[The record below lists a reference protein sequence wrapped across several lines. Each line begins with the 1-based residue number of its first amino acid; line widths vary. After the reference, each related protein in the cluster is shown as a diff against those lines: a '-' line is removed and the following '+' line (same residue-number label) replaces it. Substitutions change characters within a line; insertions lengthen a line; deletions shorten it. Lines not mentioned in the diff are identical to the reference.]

1 MLSDKWKLPLTKAI
15 MIGKMKWIYVNS
27 VKVPDWSDWSIW
39 RHALVTDRGGFW
51 CCNILMLM
59 SWLSPQS
66 TCHGACVCVAVSSLI
81 LTNTPEYWAQWVW
94 MIVTNELPPPLI
106 TTRPHTPSHTLSD
119 PRVPNIFLVLQS
131 ATNFCFKLREL
142 NATWNGG
149 LTLILKT
156 HFLSLVWCVRMLLG
170 VIVKDYSWLSRDN
183 KRRRGADTQPIHS
196 LTLNNQPST
205 AGDGLCDCVFVS
217 WMPRQCRGPG
227 QWRDSSI

>member
-39 RHALVTDRGGFW
+39 RHHFRLVVTDHGGFW

-66 TCHGACVCVAVSSLI
+66 TCHGACVCVTVSSLI
-81 LTNTPEYWAQWVW
+81 LTNTPEYWAWAQWVW

-119 PRVPNIFLVLQS
+119 PRIQNIFLVLET
-131 ATNFCFKLREL
+131 AINFCFKLR
-142 NATWNGG
+142 
-149 LTLILKT
+149 
-156 HFLSLVWCVRMLLG
+156 
-170 VIVKDYSWLSRDN
+170 
-183 KRRRGADTQPIHS
+183 
-196 LTLNNQPST
+196 
-205 AGDGLCDCVFVS
+205 
-217 WMPRQCRGPG
+217 
-227 QWRDSSI
+227 